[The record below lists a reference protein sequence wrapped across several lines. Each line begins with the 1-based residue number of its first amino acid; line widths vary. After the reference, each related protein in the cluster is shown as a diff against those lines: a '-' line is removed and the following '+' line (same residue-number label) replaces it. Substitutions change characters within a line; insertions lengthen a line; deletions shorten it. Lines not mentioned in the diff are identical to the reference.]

1 MFGWGVW
8 VCILSVGFWLG
19 DGRAGTLTQ
28 DLDGTYAD
36 TCSIGGCPAIPF
48 THALGDLPVSRA
60 SLRGDFCSPHQR
72 STAERD
78 SIRLV
83 VVMGG
88 TESAD
93 YDGGGAA

>member
-1 MFGWGVW
+1 MFGCGVW
-8 VCILSVGFWLG
+8 VCILSVGFWVG

-28 DLDGTYAD
+28 DDYGTYAD
-36 TCSIGGCPAIPF
+36 AGSIGGCPAIPF

-83 VVMGG
+83 VVTGNG
-88 TESAD
+88 VLR
-93 YDGGGAA
+93 